1 MTVPLGVVLL
11 SISLLVFGSTGV
23 WAEDVAP
30 VLIAFPIPPLI
41 DEVDG
46 KPVGPGAVLAADL
59 AQAAGIDPVIVFMP
73 LARALRR
80 LETGGSVLA
89 LVSRTP
95 ERESKFT
102 WVAPIYED
110 GQAFA
115 TLRPG
120 PRIDSLDDARALR
133 SIGVRN
139 ESVSDR
145 FLQDHGFGEAI
156 ERSPEAA
163 ASARKLATGRIDA
176 WFVAS
181 SMIRDVW
188 TKAGLDPSK
197 LQIGKPLAP
206 SHYWLA
212 ASKDVAPDIVERM
225 RTRFAALKAD
235 GSYQRIFG
243 TLYLE

>member
-1 MTVPLGVVLL
+1 MAVPVSMVFLAM
-11 SISLLVFGSTGV
+11 SLLVLSSTGV
-23 WAEDVAP
+23 WADDAAP
-30 VLIAFPIPPLI
+30 ALIAFPIPPLI

-46 KPVGPGAVLAADL
+46 KPSGPGAVLAADL
-59 AQAAGIDPVIVFMP
+59 ARAAGIDPVIVFMP

-80 LETGGSVLA
+80 LETGGCVLA

-95 ERESKFT
+95 ERESRFT
-102 WVAPIYED
+102 WVAPVYED
-110 GQAFA
+110 GQSFA
-115 TLRPG
+115 TLRSNG
-120 PRIDSLDDARALR
+120 RIDSLEEARALR

-145 FLQDHGFGEAI
+145 FLQDHGFGNAI

-176 WFVAS
+176 WFVAT

-188 TKAGLDPSK
+188 SKAGLDPSK
-197 LQIGKPLAP
+197 LQVGKPLAP
-206 SHYWLA
+206 SYYWLA
-212 ASKDVAPDIVERM
+212 ASKDVSQDIVDRIHD
-225 RTRFAALKAD
+225 RFVAMKTNGA
-235 GSYQRIFG
+235 YQRIFG